1 MRIRTSILPRKN
13 PRHLSTLPTIN
24 LDNDINNCLQKT
36 RFKEPQKLFHQTPIA
51 GNIFSWN
58 AMMKPNLGNGQ
69 TEHAQEL
76 FDEVSLKT
84 PASWNTFLSS
94 LNKSQNPEAVYKGFL
109 EMGRV
114 GFKPKESTISTLV
127 SAVSETK
134 FNVLVPQVHALVVC
148 LGLNMSMFVGPVL
161 MKWYSRMGDVEGLGR
176 VFDEILVKN
185 AACWNALV
193 SGYMEVGYFKQARRV
208 FDKMPE
214 RDIVSW
220 TSLIDGYIRNK
231 WVNKARSMF
240 NKMNQKNVVSWTV
253 MINGYVQNE
262 RFREAL
268 KLFVLMLRSDTR
280 PNQFTFSNVLDACAG
295 CLYLITGLQVHSC
308 ILKFG
313 IPQDLVLSASLV
325 DMYAKCRNIDAA
337 FCVFESMQEKSL
349 VSWNSLIG
357 GYARQ
362 GLGRRALQEFDRM
375 ISTGINPSQVTM
387 FNVLLA
393 CRGSGLVKE
402 GERQFNSMDCKY
414 GIQPGLEHYACM
426 MEIYGKA
433 GQLGKAETLIKGMI
447 LKFDVVLWG
456 AFLRAFYLYSGL
468 EPPEFATEGILKL
481 KTDYPAVYAAFRK
494 IHGGTGKRSGVI
506 EFRPSKEMKQRRNI
520 AKQKALRLNLWWKS
534 NELKYLYTH

>member
-1 MRIRTSILPRKN
+1 MRIRTPILPRKN

-36 RFKEPQKLFHQTPIA
+36 RFNEPQKLFHQTPIA

-84 PASWNTFLSS
+84 RASWNTFLSS
-94 LNKSQNPEAVYKGFL
+94 LNKSQNPEVVYKGFL

-240 NKMNQKNVVSWTV
+240 NKMNQKNVVSWTA

-295 CLYLITGLQVHSC
+295 CSYLITGLQVHSC

-337 FCVFESMQEKSL
+337 FCVFEYMQEKSL

-362 GLGRRALQEFDRM
+362 GLGRRALLEFDRM

-402 GERQFNSMDCKY
+402 GERQFNSMNCKY

-481 KTDYPAVYAAFRK
+481 KTDFPAVYAAFRK

-520 AKQKALRLNLWWKS
+520 AKQKALSQIESPVEVK
-534 NELKYLYTH
+534 